1 MSWIHRPLSSSR
13 EIAATKPKVKDIWAG
28 LKEPQDDNTREW
40 PKKASPRGFEP
51 VLHPRETRLEP
62 FLDVLF

>member
-40 PKKASPRGFEP
+40 PKKASPRGFDRYASSF
-51 VLHPRETRLEP
+51 VVP
-62 FLDVLF
+62 FEAAA